1 VYFQVVFPEVKGPDQ
16 NRRDSAT
23 GFMEQLWRQI
33 CPQIRE
39 VIGEDEFQVWMSPLQ
54 VDPFVTSRLVL
65 VAPNKFFRDWVQ
77 EKYSPVLRNVLQN
90 LDEPPEFRL
99 VVSQYT
105 GRPQGSSSNR
115 PTMEV
120 ASGPRPPKTNLN
132 SRYTFDN
139 FVVGKYNQFSHAASQ
154 AVAHEPARHYNP
166 LFIYGGT
173 GLGKTHL
180 INAIGN
186 HIVDNSGLRAYYVS
200 SDQFTNELISAIRFK
215 TLNEFREKY
224 RNIEALLVDDIQFIA
239 GREAIQEEFFH
250 TFNNMYESRHQI
262 VLTSDRFP
270 KEIPGLE
277 DRLRSRFEWGLIADM
292 AIPDDE
298 TKVAILQKK
307 ADEENI
313 TLSEDVAFF
322 LASHSGSNIRAL
334 EGYLVRLSAYAS
346 FTRRTID
353 LELAQE
359 VMKDLVRIRL
369 VSLESVQKETAEYF
383 RISLKD
389 LCSNKKSKAFA
400 WPRQVAMY
408 LCRKLTNSSLKEIG
422 RAFGGKDHS
431 TVVHAVN
438 KVTACL
444 DSGDNRSTEILELDQ
459 RLNRMAD
466 RG

>member
-1 VYFQVVFPEVKGPDQ
+1 
-16 NRRDSAT
+16 
-23 GFMEQLWRQI
+23 MEQLWRKI

-39 VIGEDEFQVWMSPLQ
+39 LIGEEEFQVWMSPLQ
-54 VDPFVTSRLVL
+54 VDPFVSSSLVL
-65 VAPNKFFRDWVQ
+65 VAPNKFFLDWVK
-77 EKYSPVLRNVLQN
+77 EKYAPVVMSVLQE
-90 LDEPPEFRL
+90 LDSPPDFRL

-105 GRPQGSSSNR
+105 SPRETDASLASLIAP
-115 PTMEV
+115 EV
-120 ASGPRPPKTNLN
+120 SAEPSPRKTNLN

-180 INAIGN
+180 LNAIGN
-186 HIVDNSGLRAYYVS
+186 HVVDHSGLRAHYVS
-200 SDQFTNELISAIRFK
+200 SEQFTNELISAIRFK

-224 RNIEALLVDDIQFIA
+224 RSIEVLLVDDIQFIA

-250 TFNNMYESRHQI
+250 TFNTLYETRHQI

-313 TLSEDVAFF
+313 ILPEDVAFF
-322 LASHSGSNIRAL
+322 LASQSGSNIRAL

-346 FTRRTID
+346 FTKRSID
-353 LELAQE
+353 LDLARE
-359 VMKDLVRIRL
+359 VMKDLIRIRL
-369 VSLESVQKETAEYF
+369 VSLESVQQEVADYYKVS
-383 RISLKD
+383 IKD
-389 LCSNKKSKAFA
+389 LCSAKKNKAFA

-422 RAFGGKDHS
+422 QAFGGKDHS

-438 KVTACL
+438 KVSACL
-444 DSGDNRSTEILELDQ
+444 EDGDARSSEILELNQ
-459 RLNRMAD
+459 RLTRMAD
-466 RG
+466 HG

>member
-1 VYFQVVFPEVKGPDQ
+1 
-16 NRRDSAT
+16 
-23 GFMEQLWRQI
+23 MEHLWRKI

-39 VIGEDEFQVWMSPLQ
+39 VIGDEEFQVWMTPLQ
-54 VDPFVTSRLVL
+54 VDPFVSSSLVL
-65 VAPNKFFRDWVQ
+65 VAPNKFFMDWIK
-77 EKYSPVLRNVLQN
+77 EKYAPVLMNVLQKLEN
-90 LDEPPEFRL
+90 PPEFKL

-105 GRPQGSSSNR
+105 ARAEEFNNGQAAVQEAVEPS
-115 PTMEV
+115 PL
-120 ASGPRPPKTNLN
+120 KTNLN

-180 INAIGN
+180 LNAIGN
-186 HIVDNSGLRAYYVS
+186 YVVDNSGLRSYYVS
-200 SDQFTNELISAIRFK
+200 SEQFTNELISAIRFK
-215 TLNEFREKY
+215 TMNDFRQKY
-224 RNIEALLVDDIQFIA
+224 RNVEVLLVDDIQFIA

-250 TFNNMYESRHQI
+250 TFNTLYETRHQI

-313 TLSEDVAFF
+313 ILSDDVAFF
-322 LASHSGSNIRAL
+322 LASQSGSNIRAL

-346 FTRRTID
+346 FTKRTID
-353 LELAQE
+353 LELARE
-359 VMKDLVRIRL
+359 VMKDLIRTRA
-369 VSLESVQKETAEYF
+369 VSLESVQKEVSEYY
-383 RISLKD
+383 RISIKD
-389 LCSNKKSKAFA
+389 LCSTKKNKTFA

-422 RAFGGKDHS
+422 QAFGGKDHS

-438 KVTACL
+438 KISACL
-444 DSGDNRSTEILELDQ
+444 ESGDPRSSEILELNQ
-459 RLNRMAD
+459 RLTRTAD

>member
-1 VYFQVVFPEVKGPDQ
+1 
-16 NRRDSAT
+16 
-23 GFMEQLWRQI
+23 MEQLWRKI

-39 VIGEDEFQVWMSPLQ
+39 LIGEEEFQVWMTPLQ
-54 VDPFVTSRLVL
+54 VDPFVSSSLVL
-65 VAPNKFFRDWVQ
+65 VAPNKFFLEWVK
-77 EKYSPVLRNVLQN
+77 EKYAPVLMTVLQKLEN
-90 LDEPPEFRL
+90 PPDFRL

-105 GRPQGSSSNR
+105 ARAADSSLANVIN
-115 PTMEV
+115 PEV
-120 ASGPRPPKTNLN
+120 SAEPSPRKTNLN

-180 INAIGN
+180 LNAIGN
-186 HIVDNSGLRAYYVS
+186 YVVDNSGLRAYYVS
-200 SDQFTNELISAIRFK
+200 SEQFTNELISAIRYK

-224 RNIEALLVDDIQFIA
+224 RSIEVLLVDDIQFIA

-250 TFNNMYESRHQI
+250 TFNTLYETRHQI

-270 KEIPGLE
+270 KEISGLE

-313 TLSEDVAFF
+313 ILPEDVAFF
-322 LASHSGSNIRAL
+322 LASQSGSNIRAL
-334 EGYLVRLSAYAS
+334 EGYLVRLSAYAY
-346 FTRRTID
+346 FTKRSID
-353 LELAQE
+353 LELARE
-359 VMKDLVRIRL
+359 VMKDLIRIRL
-369 VSLESVQKETAEYF
+369 VSMESVQQEVAEF
-383 RISLKD
+383 FKISIKD
-389 LCSNKKSKAFA
+389 LCSAKKNKAFA

-422 RAFGGKDHS
+422 QAFGGKDHS

-438 KVTACL
+438 KISACL
-444 DSGDNRSTEILELDQ
+444 ENGDARSSEILELNQ
-459 RLNRMAD
+459 RLTRMAD

>member
-1 VYFQVVFPEVKGPDQ
+1 
-16 NRRDSAT
+16 
-23 GFMEQLWRQI
+23 MEQLWRQI

-39 VIGEDEFQVWMSPLQ
+39 AIGEDEFQVWVRPLR
-54 VDPFVTSRLVL
+54 VDPFVSSRLVL

-77 EKYSPVLRNVLQN
+77 EKYSSLIQEALQGIDN
-90 LDEPPEFRL
+90 ATNFKL
-99 VVSQYT
+99 VVSPQPPLPRS
-105 GRPQGSSSNR
+105 GRAVL
-115 PTMEV
+115 PTTDAPAE
-120 ASGPRPPKTNLN
+120 ARIYRTNLN
-132 SRYTFDN
+132 IRHTFDN

-154 AVAHEPARHYNP
+154 AVAHEPAQHYNP

-186 HIVDNSGLRAYYVS
+186 HIVEHSGLTVYYVS
-200 SDQFTNELISAIRFK
+200 SEVFTNELISAIRFK
-215 TLNEFREKY
+215 SLNEFREKY
-224 RNIEALLVDDIQFIA
+224 RYVDTLLVDDIQFIA

-250 TFNNMYESRHQI
+250 TFNTLYESRRQI
-262 VLTSDRFP
+262 VMTSDMFP

-292 AIPDDE
+292 SIPDDE

-307 ADEENI
+307 AEEEHI
-313 TLSEDVAFF
+313 PLPKDVAFF

-346 FTRRTID
+346 FTGRTFN
-353 LELAQE
+353 LELAQD
-359 VMKDLVRIRL
+359 VLKDLVRVPL
-369 VSLESVQKETAEYF
+369 VSLDSVQKEVSDYF
-383 RISLKD
+383 RVTIKG
-389 LCSNKKSKAFA
+389 LCSPKKSQAIA

-408 LCRKLTNSSLKEIG
+408 LCRKLTNASLKEIG
-422 RAFGGKDHS
+422 QAFGGKDHS

-438 KVTACL
+438 KIRSCL
-444 DSGDNRSTEILELDQ
+444 ESGDSRSGEILTLDQ
-459 RLNRMAD
+459 RLTKQSS